1 MSSAGAGSRF
11 RVPGNQGCGQQ
22 NGPKHRPGHPA
33 EGGSVAPPAMR
44 GAPPGSAGTP
54 ALGSSGGSRRMAGS
68 ASSSPGDG
76 QSRPDPGL
84 PTKPL
89 ALSGLRVRHVES
101 QVTIPEAG
109 LLAGALTR
117 SPAPSRAEPSP
128 GCRTREG
135 GCSRCVRGHGRA
147 SKGRGDTGGSGTW
160 PHAGAGPGGAVGRR
174 TCRVTHGG
182 GGSPV
187 SGAGSWRGTRRS
199 PRPCRSR
206 QGRRDR
212 RRDLRTVIWPWKWDR
227 GRQARVSE
235 SALLPQTAVRG
246 RKVRAERSRRRR

>member
-1 MSSAGAGSRF
+1 MLWALDGETGVELRGPRQSSWLWGVTAVMSSAGAGSRF

-33 EGGSVAPPAMR
+33 EGSVAPPAMR

-68 ASSSPGDG
+68 ASSRPGDG

-109 LLAGALTR
+109 AARRGVDTQ
-117 SPAPSRAEPSP
+117 SR
-128 GCRTREG
+128 
-135 GCSRCVRGHGRA
+135 
-147 SKGRGDTGGSGTW
+147 
-160 PHAGAGPGGAVGRR
+160 
-174 TCRVTHGG
+174 
-182 GGSPV
+182 PV
-187 SGAGSWRGTRRS
+187 
-199 PRPCRSR
+199 
-206 QGRRDR
+206 
-212 RRDLRTVIWPWKWDR
+212 
-227 GRQARVSE
+227 
-235 SALLPQTAVRG
+235 
-246 RKVRAERSRRRR
+246 